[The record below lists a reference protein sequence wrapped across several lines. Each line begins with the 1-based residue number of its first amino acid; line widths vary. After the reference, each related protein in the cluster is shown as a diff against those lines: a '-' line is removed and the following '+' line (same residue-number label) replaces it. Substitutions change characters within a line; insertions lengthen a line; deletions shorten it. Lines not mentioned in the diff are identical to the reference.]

1 MKREVWKVGGNGM
14 YKQIHLSLCG
24 NDREEDGV
32 SILVLTITS
41 LLKPNLDSSIIASL
55 EGKKMLRVKTVDE
68 L

>member
-14 YKQIHLSLCG
+14 YKQSLCG